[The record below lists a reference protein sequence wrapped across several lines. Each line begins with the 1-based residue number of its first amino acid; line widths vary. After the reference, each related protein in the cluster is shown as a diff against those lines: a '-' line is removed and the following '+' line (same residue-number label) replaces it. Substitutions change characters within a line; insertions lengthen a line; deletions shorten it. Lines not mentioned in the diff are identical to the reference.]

1 MPDERLRKA
10 DRILKRDAF
19 RRVYDEGRKYQ
30 GRYFTAFVHPNSG
43 ASPRIG
49 ITVTRKVGNSVER
62 NRSRRLVREI
72 FRKNKW
78 RMAAGVDLVINV
90 KDSLLEATFD
100 EIEADFLRFVERGK

>member
-1 MPDERLRKA
+1 MPDEKLRKA
-10 DRILKRDAF
+10 DRILKRERL
-19 RRVYDEGRKYQ
+19 RRVYEGGRKYQ
-30 GRYFTAFVHPNSG
+30 RRYFTASVLPNSG
-43 ASPRIG
+43 LAPRIG

-90 KDSLLEATFD
+90 KDSLLEASFD
-100 EIEADFLRFVERGK
+100 EIEADFLKFVERGK